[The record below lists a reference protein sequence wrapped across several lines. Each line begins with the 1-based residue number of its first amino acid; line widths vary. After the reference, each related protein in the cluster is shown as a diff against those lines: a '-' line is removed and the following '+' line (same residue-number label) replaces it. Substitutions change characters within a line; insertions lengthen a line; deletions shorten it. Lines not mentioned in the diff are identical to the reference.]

1 MTRRIL
7 YAIISLLAVL
17 LILIGVGVFVFLPM
31 LTSAHTSQA
40 TTTPTVVPTTTAIAT
55 PKPINV
61 TAKLL
66 KQHAPDIKSQIAQGM
81 KMTPEQ
87 LTTQLQS
94 GKTLSDVA
102 TAQNVSST
110 QLQTLISNTLQTSL
124 KPAVASGDLT
134 QKQLDNLTKR
144 YQKNPA
150 LLDKLLG
157 GKAIKKSTPTPTPTN

>member
-7 YAIISLLAVL
+7 YAVIGLLAVL

>member
-7 YAIISLLAVL
+7 YAIIGLLAVL

-40 TTTPTVVPTTTAIAT
+40 TTTPTVAPTTTAIAT

-102 TAQNVSST
+102 TAQNVSTT
-110 QLQTLISNTLQTSL
+110 QLQTLISNTLQTNL
-124 KPAVASGDLT
+124 KQAVTSGDLT

-150 LLDKLLG
+150 LLDKLLV
-157 GKAIKKSTPTPTPTN
+157 GKALKKPTPTPTPAT